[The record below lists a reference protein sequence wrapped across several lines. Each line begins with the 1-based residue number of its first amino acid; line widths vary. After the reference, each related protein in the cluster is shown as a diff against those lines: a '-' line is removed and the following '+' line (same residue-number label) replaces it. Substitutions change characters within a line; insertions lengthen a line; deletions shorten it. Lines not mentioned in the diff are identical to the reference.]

1 MDTEINLVKYWIE
14 KVVIGLNFC
23 PFAAKPFHL
32 DKIIY
37 LVHQEEDISQYLKQ
51 FYAVLRE
58 LQEEPAE
65 VIETAFIIYPQSFQD
80 FKEYLKYL
88 NILNNFLAMNQ
99 LEKQFQL
106 ASFHPRYQ
114 FQGSLTEDIT
124 NNTNKSPYPLIH
136 ILRSDSIQKVR
147 LAYRDTLKI
156 PVTNMEK
163 LKFLGMD
170 GWKAYCEENKISFIK

>member
-1 MDTEINLVKYWIE
+1 METEIERVKYWIE

-23 PFAAKPFHL
+23 PFAAKPFHQ

-37 LVHQEEDISQYLKQ
+37 LVHQEEDISQYLKL

-80 FKEYLKYL
+80 FKEYLHYL
-88 NILNNFLAMNQ
+88 NILNYFLEINQ
-99 LEKQFQL
+99 LEKEFQL

-114 FQGSLTEDIT
+114 FQGSLPEDIT

-136 ILRSDSIQKVR
+136 ILRSDSILKVR
-147 LAYRDTLKI
+147 SSMDTLSI
-156 PVTNMEK
+156 PINNMDK
-163 LKFLGMD
+163 LKLLGLD
-170 GWKAYCEENKISFIK
+170 GWKAYCLENKLNFNY

>member
-1 MDTEINLVKYWIE
+1 
-14 KVVIGLNFC
+14 
-23 PFAAKPFHL
+23 
-32 DKIIY
+32 
-37 LVHQEEDISQYLKQ
+37 
-51 FYAVLRE
+51 
-58 LQEEPAE
+58 
-65 VIETAFIIYPQSFQD
+65 
-80 FKEYLKYL
+80 
-88 NILNNFLAMNQ
+88 MNQ
-99 LEKQFQL
+99 LEKEFQL